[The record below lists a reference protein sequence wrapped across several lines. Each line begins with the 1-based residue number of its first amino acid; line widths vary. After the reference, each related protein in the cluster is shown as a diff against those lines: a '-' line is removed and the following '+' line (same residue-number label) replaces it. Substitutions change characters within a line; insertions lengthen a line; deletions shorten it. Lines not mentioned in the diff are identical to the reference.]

1 MQNSNE
7 KVRFTDFPT
16 EKHELAFNKI
26 TTQLIEQEALGILLI
41 GSLAAGDAKE
51 DSDIDIFV
59 IRENIPA
66 DGEHKIIDGVE
77 VQILWRTPKYL
88 DKALDMKN
96 VSAAMLRYNKI
107 VYDPEGI
114 LKKAQEKLETKFAGS
129 YPIDEDEIIA
139 LRIFLTALPEE
150 MASIRQDYY
159 FFNYIFY
166 NRIQRLISDF
176 YELKRLWK
184 PRPKYIIKE
193 LKKIDEEFYELILK
207 AYEISDIEDKIELIE
222 KISHKCLDLTDGPL
236 SEGLYK
242 IF

>member
-1 MQNSNE
+1 MQNSHE
-7 KVRFTDFPT
+7 KIKFADFPT
-16 EKHELAFNKI
+16 ERHELAFNKI
-26 TTQLIEQEALGILLI
+26 TTQLIEQEVLGILLI

-77 VQILWRTPKYL
+77 VQILWRTPEYL
-88 DKALDMKN
+88 GKALDMRE
-96 VSAAMLRYNKI
+96 VCVTMLRYNKI

-114 LKKAQEKLETKFAGS
+114 LKKAQEKLERKFAGS
-129 YPIDEDEIIA
+129 YPINQDEITA
-139 LRIFLTALPEE
+139 LRIFLTTLPGEL
-150 MASIRQDYY
+150 ASIRQDYY

-166 NRIQRLISDF
+166 NRIQRLISYF

-207 AYEISDIEDKIELIE
+207 AYEESDIEEKIELIE
-222 KISHKCLDLTDGPL
+222 KISQKCLDLTDGPL
-236 SEGLYK
+236 YEGLYK